1 MNLDSYF
8 ENVKGVGILATSDK
22 KGNADAA
29 IYARPYVIDEKIIMF
44 SMMERTSYGNVMAN
58 PNACFLFMEK
68 GEGFKGYRFYLRQRG
83 EETNEDN
90 IKMLRK
96 THNIMDI
103 VSIEKRHLVYFEIK
117 QVRPLIGDKE

>member
-8 ENVKGVGILATSDK
+8 ENVKGVGVLATSDK

-68 GEGFKGYRFYLRQRG
+68 GEGFKGYRFNLRQRG

-96 THNIMDI
+96 THNITD
-103 VSIEKRHLVYFEIK
+103 VGAIEKRHLVYFEIK